1 MIKESKTIQIAD
13 RRRLGY
19 AEFGDPHGKPVFYFH
34 GFPGS
39 RLEAEVVA
47 RDAERLGLHLVSVD
61 RPGMGLSSFQPQ
73 RRILDWPEDI
83 RKLGDELGFER
94 FSVIGLSGGAPYAA
108 ACAYIIGERLENCI
122 LVSGLASP
130 ELGLEGMNPTNRYLI
145 YLVRIVP
152 LWFLRFVLW
161 YLGGRYRENPQGVAH
176 LLNWYRSGSN
186 VADLAI
192 LDDEK
197 MGKLLIEAALE
208 GFLQG
213 TKGVAWDAKLIFK
226 NWGFSVKDI
235 TFEHMYLWHGEQDDL
250 LPVAMA
256 KRMAAAIPHCKAHYS
271 AGEGHLSLAYNQLE
285 AIANEIL
292 KDEAEALK
300 A

>member
-19 AEFGDPHGKPVFYFH
+19 AEFGDPRGKPVFYFH

-47 RDAERLGLHLVSVD
+47 KDAERLGLHVVSVD
-61 RPGMGLSSFQPQ
+61 RPGMGLSSFQPH

-83 RKLGDELGFER
+83 RKLADELGFER

-108 ACAYIIGERLENCI
+108 ACAYAIGERMDNCI
-122 LVSGLASP
+122 LVSGLAPP
-130 ELGLEGMNPTNRYLI
+130 ELGLDGMNLTYHFLI
-145 YLVRIVP
+145 YMARIVP
-152 LWFLRFVLW
+152 VWFLRFALW
-161 YLGGRYRENPQGVAH
+161 YLGGRYRGSPKGEAH
-176 LLNWYRSGSN
+176 LLDWYRSGSN
-186 VADLAI
+186 AADKVI
-192 LDDEK
+192 MDDEK
-197 MGKLLIEAALE
+197 MGRLLIEAALE

-213 TKGVAWDAKLIFK
+213 TKGLAWDAKLIFK
-226 NWGFSVKDI
+226 RWGFNVKDI
-235 TFEHMYLWHGEQDDL
+235 TFERVYLWHGEQDDL

-256 KRMAAAIPHCKAHYS
+256 KRVAAAIPHCKAHYC

-285 AIANEIL
+285 AIADEIL
-292 KDEAEALK
+292 KEEGEPVK